1 MAVFLF
7 KKAKT
12 KQFLVQIY
20 LSFDTNVH
28 GLFDFILKN
37 DKQAL

>member
-37 DKQAL
+37 DKQAM